1 VKVLILLP
9 ILIFLLGLIPLMPDT
24 IILKNEEGLIG
35 YLIRFLENRKSPL
48 KLCYR
53 ASLHGWSGQDFH
65 KLCDDKAGTVV
76 LVKFGNWIFGDTL
89 IKPGKVRIT
98 DNVVGC
104 CLSYVICYG
113 YFYPI

>member
-1 VKVLILLP
+1 MQVGILNFEVKVLILLP
-9 ILIFLLGLIPLMPDT
+9 ILIFLLGLIPLMSDT

-35 YLIRFLENRKSPL
+35 YFIRFLENRKSPL

-76 LVKFGNWIFGDTL
+76 LVKFGNWIFGGYTDQTWE
-89 IKPGKVRIT
+89 GK
-98 DNVVGC
+98 NH
-104 CLSYVICYG
+104 
-113 YFYPI
+113 